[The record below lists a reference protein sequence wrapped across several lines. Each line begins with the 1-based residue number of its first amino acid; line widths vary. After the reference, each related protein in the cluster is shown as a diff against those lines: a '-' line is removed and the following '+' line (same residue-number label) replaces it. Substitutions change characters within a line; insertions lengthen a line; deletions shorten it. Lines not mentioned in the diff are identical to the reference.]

1 MKQILN
7 WGESGRSEVGKV
19 DGHESERPSDESFGP
34 STFTQIVGIF
44 LSKKKHFLWSKNGKI
59 TIKSII
65 DHEPKIGFKTLVLGG
80 WKIFALDFTFIYY
93 FLIDHN
99 WESYDE

>member
-1 MKQILN
+1 MKVKV
-7 WGESGRSEVGKV
+7 VGPKLKKWTVMKV
-19 DGHESERPSDESFGP
+19 DVLVISCLDRRRP
-34 STFTQIVGIF
+34 STFTQIIGIF
-44 LSKKKHFLWSKNGKI
+44 LFMKKYFLWSKNGKI